1 MKIKSNYLL
10 VLDKER
16 KEKIKNGLYE
26 YTLINMSYNTNR
38 MEGSTLSL
46 SDTKD
51 LFERNTLYTGGHNV
65 DDIIEGKNHFDL
77 FNFMLDTIKEPL
89 TERLIREYHQL
100 LKRNTLDVANYGV
113 EKYKG
118 IPNIVGD
125 QPTAEPHEVEDLMYR
140 LVNEHPIN
148 DLMDILSFHHQFELI
163 HPFQDGNGR
172 VGRIIMFRQCL
183 ERDVTPFIIP
193 SDKREEYINGL
204 KLFNEDPI
212 VLKNE
217 IENFQENYKKIAKP
231 FLKVNS
237 RNRRNEN
244 ESELID

>member
-1 MKIKSNYLL
+1 MIKIKSNYLV
-10 VLDKER
+10 VLEKER
-16 KEKIKNGLYE
+16 KENIKNGLYE

-51 LFERNTLYTGGHNV
+51 LFERNILYTGGHNV
-65 DDIIEGKNHFDL
+65 DDIIEGKNHFSL
-77 FNFMLDTIKEPL
+77 FDFMLDTIEEPL

-100 LKRNTLDVANYGV
+100 LKMNTSDEANYGIG
-113 EKYKG
+113 KYKR
-118 IPNIVGD
+118 IPNIAGE
-125 QPTAEPHEVEDLMYR
+125 QPTAEPHEVEDLMYH
-140 LVNEHPIN
+140 LVNQYPVN
-148 DLMDILSFHHQFELI
+148 DLMDILSFHLQFELI

-183 ERDVTPFIIP
+183 VHNLTPFIIP

-204 KLFNEDPI
+204 KFFDENPT

-217 IENFQENYKKIAKP
+217 IINFQESYKQIATP
-231 FLKVNS
+231 FLKVYS
-237 RNRRNEN
+237 KHKKNEN
-244 ESELID
+244 ELER